1 MAITWDDVIGFAPEL
16 TDVAPVAQTAILAYV
31 NKFSV
36 AAWGDEETL
45 FLGRVYMAA
54 HLGTRQVQASGGS
67 GSSTSQVT
75 KETVGGVSR
84 EFKVTDTDSSD
95 SSLST
100 TGYGQL
106 WLEIAAGTPARV
118 PTLVELD
125 ELFIPWL
132 YP

>member
-1 MAITWDDVIGFAPEL
+1 MAITWDDVTGFAAEL
-16 TDVAPVAQTAILAYV
+16 SDIPLVAQTAILAYV

-54 HLGTRQVQASGGS
+54 HLGTKQVQSSSGG

-75 KETVGGVSR
+75 SETVGGVSR
-84 EFKVTDTDSSD
+84 TFKVTESD
-95 SSLST
+95 ASNSNLST

-106 WLEIAAGTPARV
+106 WMEIASGTPARA
-118 PTLVELD
+118 PILLEMD
-125 ELFIPWL
+125 ELFLPWL
-132 YP
+132 LP